1 MLSWRVRDDDDD
13 EDDGRQQTKKLHE
26 LDPSPHFLY
35 TKFENKEDK
44 TEEQNKPNI
53 QIKQIKHSIWLS
65 DHLFSQ
71 KRNDK
76 TDEGIK

>member
-26 LDPSPHFLY
+26 LDPSPHFSLY
-35 TKFENKEDK
+35 KFEKKEDDK

-53 QIKQIKHSIWLS
+53 QIKQIKHSIMVS
-65 DHLFSQ
+65 DRFFSQ

-76 TDEGIK
+76 TKMRR